1 MWYVSSTQ
9 QPLRIHTNPPHKT
22 SIAALY
28 CLLSIPFY
36 WGPANVGLFVM
47 TAIDSLLLLAFVV
60 VAVTVGKPLSFLNC
74 YMVKN
79 TSATTDA
86 VSAYNL
92 VTSLSSRIEAGGKL
106 NLSDWA
112 DATRANCFETKT
124 IWGLSIALWYVRS
137 VVAAGVSPWLTEH
150 SILFTASMVLL
161 PTLFYKQ
168 RKAGGPPKSAA

>member
-1 MWYVSSTQ
+1 MWYVSFLQ
-9 QPLRIHTNPPHKT
+9 QPLRIRTNPPHKT

-47 TAIDSLLLLAFVV
+47 TAIDSLLLLAFIV

-74 YMVKN
+74 YLVKN

-86 VSAYNL
+86 LSAYNL
-92 VTSLSSRIEAGGKL
+92 VTSLSSQIRAGGKL
-106 NLSDWA
+106 NLLDWA
-112 DATRANCFETKT
+112 HATRANCFETKT
-124 IWGLSIALWYVRS
+124 MWGLSIALWYVCS
-137 VVAAGVSPWLTEH
+137 AAVAGVSLWLTEH
-150 SILFTASMVLL
+150 SILFTTSMVLL
-161 PTLFYKQ
+161 PTLFFKQ